1 MKKRTREEYRAL
13 NNEYGAITKKI
24 EVAIDGLT
32 EHYRNFFNNKD
43 IDRLNALYDDII
55 SIDNQFMYG
64 KDPEIN
70 VKFKSTGDTL
80 EAVNKV
86 YMLIYEFFP
95 FFNIEWIN
103 ALLESKLD
111 YIISCQDALY
121 YNIGVQNVSK
131 NSDNERI
138 NYESKNS

>member
-1 MKKRTREEYRAL
+1 MEKRTREEYHAL
-13 NNEYGAITKKI
+13 NNEYCAITKKI

-32 EHYRNFFNNKD
+32 DHYRNFFNDKD
-43 IDRLNALYDDII
+43 IGKLNALYDDII
-55 SIDNQFMYG
+55 SINNQFMYA

-86 YMLIYEFFP
+86 YMLIYEFYP

-103 ALLESKLD
+103 SLLESKLN

-121 YNIGVQNVSK
+121 YNIGVQTVSK
-131 NSDNERI
+131 NSDNEGA

>member
-1 MKKRTREEYRAL
+1 MKKRTREEYHAL
-13 NNEYGAITKKI
+13 HNEYWAITKKI

-32 EHYRNFFNNKD
+32 EHYRNFFNDKD
-43 IDRLNALYDDII
+43 IDKLNALYDDII

-86 YMLIYEFFP
+86 YMLIYEFYP
-95 FFNIEWIN
+95 FFDIGGITS
-103 ALLESKLD
+103 LLEGKLD

-121 YNIGVQNVSK
+121 YNIGIIRS
-131 NSDNERI
+131 SE
-138 NYESKNS
+138 